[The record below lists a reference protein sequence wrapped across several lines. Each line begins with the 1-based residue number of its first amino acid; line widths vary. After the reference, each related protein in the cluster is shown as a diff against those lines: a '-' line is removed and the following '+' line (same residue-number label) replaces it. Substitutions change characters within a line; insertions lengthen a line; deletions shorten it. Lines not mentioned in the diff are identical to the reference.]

1 MIYGT
6 SVLEPAHKISLS
18 VQQSRAAHQNYKT
31 AKKKE
36 IKKERNLKNG
46 FFSFFS
52 LPMFFFYCY
61 DYLPISQAY
70 TIKVIKPY
78 PFGVFLEAKLARKSK
93 EKNST
98 CF

>member
-36 IKKERNLKNG
+36 IKKRKKFKKRFLFI
-46 FFSFFS
+46 FFIANV
-52 LPMFFFYCY
+52 L
-61 DYLPISQAY
+61 L
-70 TIKVIKPY
+70 
-78 PFGVFLEAKLARKSK
+78 LLL
-93 EKNST
+93 
-98 CF
+98 